1 MHIRA
6 VQNNSGMSV
15 EAFLLR
21 RLLGHV
27 TGQFETKN
35 SALEA
40 NQASRPGGLLYKGGL
55 QGKMSNLCKTWF
67 ETLNIIFNDFEPQK

>member
-1 MHIRA
+1 M
-6 VQNNSGMSV
+6 QNNSGMSD
-15 EAFLLR
+15 EALLLR
-21 RLLGHV
+21 RLLVLGHV

-55 QGKMSNLCKTWF
+55 QGKISNLCKTSF
-67 ETLNIIFNDFEPQK
+67 

>member
-1 MHIRA
+1 MIVSVLSIMKTIYYIRA
-6 VQNNSGMSV
+6 VQNNSGMSD
-15 EAFLLR
+15 EALLLR

-27 TGQFETKN
+27 TGWFETKN

-55 QGKMSNLCKTWF
+55 QRKISNLCKTSF
-67 ETLNIIFNDFEPQK
+67 